1 MKFRILKLI
10 IIIVVFNLSTVLGEN
25 FENLYKLYD
34 LQNYET
40 LEIEVKKIDLKYS
53 EFPEIK
59 FFKTIFL
66 ENGDEAVKV
75 YKEIFDDSNAILKKY
90 ISKKLGDY
98 YYAKGYYLTASKYQ
112 EYLVEKNSTKNN
124 SELQKD
130 EKDKYIIQLG
140 AFGLEE
146 NAQRLKKMLETQNLH
161 TAIVQRIINEKPLFC
176 VWMDGKSDFNH
187 TLKYAEV
194 IKKRKGLARN

>member
-1 MKFRILKLI
+1 M
-10 IIIVVFNLSTVLGEN
+10 
-25 FENLYKLYD
+25 YD
-34 LQNYET
+34 SQNYES
-40 LEIEVKKIDLKYS
+40 LENELKKIESKYS

-66 ENGDEAVKV
+66 ENGDEAVEV
-75 YKEIFDDSNAILKKY
+75 YKEIFDDSNSILKKY

-112 EYLVEKNSTKNN
+112 EYLVEKNGNN
-124 SELQKD
+124 FEPQKK
-130 EKDKYIIQLG
+130 EKDKFIIQLG

-161 TAIVQRIINEKPLFC
+161 TAIVQRNINEKPLFC
-176 VWMDGKSDFNH
+176 VWMDGKSDFKQ

-194 IKKRKGLARN
+194 IKKKYQLQYRIIQK